1 MTLTIRTASIADSG
15 IIAGLHAKCFAQ
27 AWDERA
33 IRGLLENVNVFALLA
48 DNASQSQS
56 FILAFILVQ
65 AVRDQSEILS
75 FGTEPEARRAG
86 HARALL
92 RAAAEEA
99 ASRGA
104 REMYLEV
111 AADNEA
117 ALALY
122 ESHGFVRCGARP
134 RYYERRHAPAVDAV
148 MLRAVLPL

>member
-1 MTLTIRTASIADSG
+1 VTGKIRTGSVADSG
-15 IIAGLHAKCFAQ
+15 IIADLHAKCFAQ
-27 AWDERA
+27 GWDERA

-56 FILAFILVQ
+56 FILVQ

-99 ASRGA
+99 ARRGA

-134 RYYERRHAPAVDAV
+134 RYYERRDAPAVDAV

>member
-33 IRGLLENVNVFALLA
+33 VRSLLENNNVFALLA

-56 FILAFILVQ
+56 FILVQ
-65 AVRDQSEILS
+65 AVSDQSEILS
-75 FGTEPEARRAG
+75 FGTRPGARRSG
-86 HARALL
+86 CARALL
-92 RAAAEEA
+92 RAAAQEA
-99 ASRGA
+99 AGRGA

-134 RYYERRHAPAVDAV
+134 RYYEKHDAPPVDAV
-148 MLRAVLPL
+148 TLRAVLPL